1 MKVHSNFLLA
11 APYRACIRSRS
22 SVIANL
28 ALPRQR
34 FLGKLLD
41 LTPAGITLRR
51 IDLDAFEDW
60 INHIAAEEESGVQA
74 TTTFFPLHRVEK
86 MILDE
91 RLGEIPS
98 LSSAFLTKVG
108 TPIEEYL
115 ENRE

>member
-1 MKVHSNFLLA
+1 MKIDS
-11 APYRACIRSRS
+11 I
-22 SVIANL
+22 VIANL
-28 ALPRQR
+28 VSPRQR

-41 LTPAGITLRR
+41 VTPAGITLRGV
-51 IDLDAFEDW
+51 DLDAFEDW
-60 INHIAAEEESGVQA
+60 VNHIAEQEESGVQA

-98 LSSAFLTKVG
+98 LSGTFLAKVG

-115 ENRE
+115 ET